1 MLSLQPLLAA
11 TARSAPTRGTQAI
24 GAAAAGQGTILRRS
38 IRDVERDMG
47 RLAFETEVRR
57 LGYHLIECGQHYIVI
72 CTPDRLKV
80 IC

>member
-1 MLSLQPLLAA
+1 
-11 TARSAPTRGTQAI
+11 
-24 GAAAAGQGTILRRS
+24 
-38 IRDVERDMG
+38 MG